1 MWGHYNQYAV
11 LQPRERSSMGKSAFF
26 QKPEYMLYLLSAGWA
41 AAWATWMSLLNN
53 FAIETAHF
61 TGVEIGN
68 LQSLRE
74 VPGFL
79 AFTVIYCILIISEQR
94 LAMISLV
101 VFGIGVAVTGYF
113 PSEMGFYITTI
124 IMSIG
129 FHYHEALR
137 DSMTMQFISKERLP
151 LVLGK
156 QISVRAMASLVAYGS
171 IYFATSQLD
180 MAYPILYA
188 IGGTATVIFGVTAW
202 AAYPL
207 FKQHVPQTKAIVLRK
222 RYWLFYMLTFLS
234 GARRQIFIVF
244 AGFMMVEKFGYDVQT
259 IVLLY
264 LVNHGV
270 NVFLAPKIGAMIGH
284 WGEQRAL
291 KFEYIGLIVIF
302 TGYAFVESAY
312 VAAALYILDHMFFAF
327 AIGIKTYFQ
336 KIADPKD
343 IASTASVSFTIN
355 HIAAV
360 VIPAVFGIIWI
371 YSPTSVFLA
380 GAAIAAGSLLLSFN
394 IPTNPHYGNETI
406 SGPKY
411 DNDGHLIKT

>member
-1 MWGHYNQYAV
+1 M
-11 LQPRERSSMGKSAFF
+11 RIKTFF
-26 QKPEYMLYLLSAGWA
+26 EKPEYMLYLLA
-41 AAWATWMSLLNN
+41 AAWAFAFATWMSLLNN
-53 FAIETAHF
+53 FAVETAQF

-79 AFTVIYCILIISEQR
+79 TFTVIYVILIITEQR
-94 LAMISLV
+94 LAMISLAI
-101 VFGIGVAVTGYF
+101 FGLGVAITGYF
-113 PSEMGFYITTI
+113 PSEYGFYITTI

-137 DSMTMQFISKERLP
+137 DSLTMQLISKERLP
-151 LVLGK
+151 LILGR
-156 QISVRAMASLVAYGS
+156 QISTQAMASLATYGL
-171 IYFATSQLD
+171 IYLATSLLD
-180 MAYPILYA
+180 MTYPVIYA
-188 IGGTATVIFGVTAW
+188 LGGSATIFVGLMVW
-202 AAYPL
+202 AAYPQ
-207 FKQHVPQTKAIVLRK
+207 FKQAVPQTKSIILRK

-270 NVFLAPKIGAMIGH
+270 NIFLAPKIGAMISH

-291 KFEYIGLIVIF
+291 KFEYIGLILIF
-302 TGYAFVESAY
+302 TGYAFVESA
-312 VAAALYILDHMFFAF
+312 VAAAILYILDHIFFAF
-327 AIGIKTYFQ
+327 AIGIKSYFQ

-343 IASTASVSFTIN
+343 IASTASVSFTIS

-360 VIPAVFGIIWI
+360 VIPALFGLIWI
-371 YSPTSVFLA
+371 YSPATVFLA
-380 GAAIAAGSLLLSFN
+380 GTGFAVCSLLLSFN
-394 IPTNPHYGNETI
+394 IPLDPKEGNETI
-406 SGPKY
+406 SGPNF
-411 DNDGHLIKT
+411 DNGGRRLVKT